1 MEQISYQIFGENQV
15 FLVRSLKFWEYI
27 IDKKKKIWLAK
38 INKNK
43 LQENINLFSYLAH
56 TSFLL

>member
-15 FLVRSLKFWEYI
+15 FLVHSLKFWEYI

-43 LQENINLFSYLAH
+43 LQENINLFYYLAH
-56 TSFLL
+56 TSLLL

>member
-1 MEQISYQIFGENQV
+1 MEQISYQIFGGNQV

-43 LQENINLFSYLAH
+43 LQENINLFYYLAH

>member
-27 IDKKKKIWLAK
+27 IDKKNKIWLAK

-43 LQENINLFSYLAH
+43 LQENINLFYYLAH

>member
-43 LQENINLFSYLAH
+43 LQENINLFYYLAH

>member
-27 IDKKKKIWLAK
+27 IDKKKKIWFAK

-43 LQENINLFSYLAH
+43 LQENINLFYYLAH

>member
-15 FLVRSLKFWEYI
+15 FLVCSLKFWEYI

-43 LQENINLFSYLAH
+43 LQENINLFYYLAH